1 MKDIAPSVEE
11 IKKVINI
18 FDTLSFKEKQKL
30 GVFKDKRKMIM
41 KERMTL
47 VLMLSANNLNKE
59 KIWKYCKKIASYSH
73 APVELKEYQRML
85 PFAEDRDIIDVILKA
100 LEENPWPFSQN
111 EFLPD
116 IVGYYYTIATI
127 SQSSYRRNEIIALL
141 EKIAECIK
149 NNKPDYLLVLKRNV
163 DILKI
168 KYPDLNISI

>member
-85 PFAEDRDIIDVILKA
+85 PYADDKDIINVILNA
-100 LEENPWPFSQN
+100 LEQNPFPFSN
-111 EFLPD
+111 EEFLLD
-116 IVGYYYTIATI
+116 IVGYFYTIATI
-127 SQSSYRRNEIIALL
+127 SQSPYRRNDIISLL
-141 EKIAECIK
+141 HKIANFIK
-149 NNKPDYLLVLKRNV
+149 ENKPEYLNVFKRNMEVLKKSFLDL
-163 DILKI
+163 DIEI
-168 KYPDLNISI
+168 